1 MSDRGFRIR
10 IWLVAAGLCFG
21 FLALAGRL
29 ALLQLGRHEQLER
42 KYESSSVGLRGA
54 IYDRN
59 GDQFPMALSLPAWKV
74 FLDPYSVK
82 TNHSVRAIAGMLAK
96 ALDLDA
102 GEVEGKLA
110 KKAGRHYIPIAVTQ
124 NDDVYNLI
132 HTNKLVSGVGTDD
145 IMIRRYPQGRRMSH
159 VLGFVNAL
167 GVGGAGI
174 EQRYNEYLRG
184 TPGLI
189 QSEKDVRKREV
200 WVKRRTDI
208 AAIPGNNVYLTL
220 DHNIQAV
227 VEDTLRET
235 VEKFDAIRG
244 WAIVQRVKTGE
255 LLALA
260 TCPDFD
266 PGHYDAVPEELWQ
279 NYVLGTVYEPG
290 SIMKAVT
297 VSAFLNERLGTPRT
311 PFDAG
316 SGSWNYGGKILHDHA
331 TGVIDVATAL
341 KKSSNIV
348 SAKIA
353 LRLGNER
360 FYRYLRAFNFGSKF
374 GIELPGEERG
384 LLAVP
389 AKWNK
394 LTPTRVAIG
403 QGIAVTALQM
413 VSAYNAIANDGV
425 MMKPYLV
432 ARVVSHG
439 GEVIREAKPERIGH
453 PIRTEVARQVREM
466 LRGVTDAGGTGTRAR
481 VKGYSVGGKT
491 GTAQKVERGHY
502 TQDYFASFIGFLPVS
517 KPEIIVLVT
526 VDRPRPQ
533 HTGSY
538 VSAPAFSKIAAASA
552 RYLEIAPDLP
562 LDEEEE
568 EKDDEPPPT
577 GILTDPDILDE

>member
-1 MSDRGFRIR
+1 MGERGVRFRM
-10 IWLVAAGLCFG
+10 WLVVAGLCFG
-21 FLALAGRL
+21 FFVLAGRL
-29 ALLQLGRHEQLER
+29 AYLQLGKHEPLVR
-42 KYESSSVGLRGA
+42 KYESSSLGIRGA

-82 TNHSVRAIAGMLAK
+82 PTHNPREIAGMLAK

-102 GEVEGKLA
+102 ADIEAKLTTKSGK
-110 KKAGRHYIPIAVTQ
+110 KYIPIGITKS
-124 NDDVYNLI
+124 DDLYNMI
-132 HTNKLVSGVGTDD
+132 HTNKFISGVGTDD
-145 IMIRRYPQGRRMSH
+145 IMVRRYPQGRRMSH
-159 VLGFVNAL
+159 VLGFVNAV

-189 QSEKDVRKREV
+189 QSEKDVRKREI
-200 WVKRRTDI
+200 WVKRRTEI
-208 AAIPGNNVYLTL
+208 AAIPGNNIYLTL

-227 VEDTLRET
+227 VEDTIRET

-244 WAIVQRVKTGE
+244 WAIVQRVSTGE

-260 TCPDFD
+260 TYPDFE
-266 PGHYDAVPEELWQ
+266 PEHYEAVPKELWQ

-297 VSAFLNERLGTPRT
+297 VSAFLNEKLGSPRST
-311 PFDAG
+311 FDAG
-316 SGSWNYGGKILHDHA
+316 NGSWSYGGKILHDHA
-331 TGVIDVATAL
+331 TGVIDIATAL

-348 SAKIA
+348 SAKLA
-353 LRLGNER
+353 LKLGNER
-360 FYRYLRAFNFGSKF
+360 FYRYLRAFNFGSKL

-384 LLAVP
+384 LLSP
-389 AKWNK
+389 PSKWSK

-413 VSAYNAIANDGV
+413 VSAYNAIANDGK
-425 MMKPYLV
+425 MMRPFL
-432 ARVVSHG
+432 VSHIVSSDG
-439 GEVIREAKPERIGH
+439 TVIKQTKPEVIGR
-453 PIRTEVARQVREM
+453 PIRPNVARQVREM
-466 LRGVTDAGGTGTRAR
+466 LRGVTETGGTGTRAR
-481 VKGYSVGGKT
+481 IKGYSVGGKT
-491 GTAQKVERGHY
+491 GTAQKVEDGHY

-517 KPEIIVLVT
+517 KPEIIVLVS

-538 VSAPAFSKIAAASA
+538 VSAPAFAKIATASA

-568 EKDDEPPPT
+568 EKEDEPPPM
-577 GILTDPDILDE
+577 GILTDPDILNE